1 MSLPLGHLAIGMTA
15 YDLCSDNV
23 SVFRHWRT
31 AALVA
36 VLANLP
42 DIDMIIG
49 LILQG
54 NGSAFH
60 RGPTHS
66 IIFALLMSL
75 LAANGWKIMPR
86 LPRIGFP
93 VCFIIIMSHLL
104 ADFFFS
110 GGGQVSF
117 FWPLAV
123 GYSDGY
129 RDWGNVVYAA
139 LQVYKDFGIIM
150 GCGTLVV
157 CRRLVGADV
166 ALLHLAPGK
175 LPAIRS
181 RKQEFRR

>member
-1 MSLPLGHLAIGMTA
+1 MTA

-42 DIDMIIG
+42 DIDMVIG

-66 IIFALLMSL
+66 IAFALLMGF

-86 LPRIGFP
+86 LPKIGFP
-93 VCFIIIMSHLL
+93 VCFILILSHLL

-110 GGGQVSF
+110 GGPVSF

-129 RDWGNVVYAA
+129 RDLGNVVHAA

-157 CRRLVGADV
+157 CRRLVGTDV
-166 ALLHLAPGK
+166 AFHRSLDK
-175 LPAIRS
+175 LPVIRS
-181 RKQEFRR
+181 HKQEFRR

>member
-15 YDLCSDNV
+15 YDFCSDNV

-42 DIDMIIG
+42 DIDMIFG

-66 IIFALLMSL
+66 IVFALLMSL
-75 LAANGWKIMPR
+75 LAANGWKLLPR
-86 LPRIGFP
+86 LPKIGFSL
-93 VCFIIIMSHLL
+93 CFIIVLSHLL

-110 GGGQVSF
+110 GGQVSF

-129 RDWGNVVYAA
+129 QNLGNVVYAA
-139 LQVYKDFGIIM
+139 LQVYEDLGIIM
-150 GCGTLVV
+150 GCSTLVI
-157 CRRLVGADV
+157 CRRLVGADL
-166 ALLHLAPGK
+166 AFHLSFGK

-181 RKQEFRR
+181 QKQEFRR

>member
-1 MSLPLGHLAIGMTA
+1 MSLPLGHLAIGITA
-15 YDLCSDNV
+15 YDFCSDSV

-31 AALVA
+31 TALVA

-42 DIDMIIG
+42 DIDMVIG

-54 NGSAFH
+54 NGGAFH

-66 IIFALLMSL
+66 IVFVLLMSL
-75 LAANGWKIMPR
+75 LAANGWKVMPQM
-86 LPRIGFP
+86 PKIGFP
-93 VCFIIIMSHLL
+93 VCFIIILSHLL

-110 GGGQVSF
+110 GGQVSF

-129 RDWGNVVYAA
+129 RDLGNVVYAA

-150 GCGTLVV
+150 GCGTLVI
-157 CRRLVGADV
+157 CRRLVGADLV
-166 ALLHLAPGK
+166 FHPSLGK
-175 LPAIRS
+175 IPAVRS
-181 RKQEFRR
+181 QKQEFRR